1 MNACPCGAPA
11 VITYRAGHGMA
22 RAATAT
28 PWAASCPIEWQELSD
43 PMHLCEA
50 CYVAQ
55 VRNQAANMGK
65 RPPALARI
73 KASARKPA
81 PRSQKWRAVKAR
93 AKRAAITDPAPA
105 APLSVHNPYTR
116 GAA

>member
-28 PWAASCPIEWQELSD
+28 PWAASSGRICPTRL
-43 PMHLCEA
+43 HLCEA

-105 APLSVHNPYTR
+105 APLSIHNPYTR

>member
-1 MNACPCGAPA
+1 
-11 VITYRAGHGMA
+11 
-22 RAATAT
+22 
-28 PWAASCPIEWQELSD
+28 
-43 PMHLCEA
+43 MHLCEA

-81 PRSQKWRAVKAR
+81 PRKPSQRWRAVKA
-93 AKRAAITDPAPA
+93 RAAITDPAPA